1 MRYPASEKLGIIRL
15 VEQSHLPVRRALEK
29 LSMPRPTLY
38 HWCGRYRTG
47 WPEVLKDR
55 RPQPGRVWSR
65 TLTMALGSS
74 GLDGMNVAHR
84 PRLLSDNGSSQS
96 AGDLADWLEETGM
109 DHGRGA
115 PLHPQ
120 TQGKI
125 ERSYDRGSFNFEKAP
140 GSAKEI
146 RIHLKFD
153 LKNINSLRTETVG
166 RQTLSLCHLAR
177 RQISLSEN

>member
-74 GLDGMNVAHR
+74 GLDGMFGRSSAPFLGFPFADGRKDLDQRRVRCKDSSGQDPRRRCKDHLHLTSKLIGKWLHRELERPPPRVA
-84 PRLLSDNGSSQS
+84 Q
-96 AGDLADWLEETGM
+96 
-109 DHGRGA
+109 
-115 PLHPQ
+115 
-120 TQGKI
+120 
-125 ERSYDRGSFNFEKAP
+125 
-140 GSAKEI
+140 
-146 RIHLKFD
+146 
-153 LKNINSLRTETVG
+153 
-166 RQTLSLCHLAR
+166 
-177 RQISLSEN
+177 

>member
-65 TLTMALGSS
+65 TLTMALDSS

-125 ERSYDRGSFNFEKAP
+125 ERW
-140 GSAKEI
+140 
-146 RIHLKFD
+146 HQT
-153 LKNINSLRTETVG
+153 LKNRILLENYYLPGDLEQKIGDFVA
-166 RQTLSLCHLAR
+166 CYNHL
-177 RQISLSEN
+177 